1 MTDQE
6 LKELVASL
14 AIAQQ
19 ETDKQ
24 IKELRVSQQ
33 DTDKQQKQTDKQI
46 KELGKQIGGLAN
58 KFGSF
63 TEGLALPSM
72 EKVLIERFGM
82 ECIAPRVLRRSQ
94 GEEVEYDVLAY
105 ANGKAPKACL
115 VEIKSHLTQKEWER
129 SLKKFHKF
137 HQLFPEHADKQAI
150 GIIVAVDVSKEMRR
164 KVWETGVYL
173 ARVDEETFQLDALPD
188 QFQPNLF

>member
-19 ETDKQ
+19 ETDNQ
-24 IKELRVSQQ
+24 IKELRVSQRE
-33 DTDKQQKQTDKQI
+33 TDKQLKQTDKQLKQTHKEI
-46 KELGKQIGGLAN
+46 KEFQKETNDQLKELGKQIGGLAN

-129 SLKKFHKF
+129 SLKKFRKF

-164 KVWETGVYL
+164 TVLE
-173 ARVDEETFQLDALPD
+173 
-188 QFQPNLF
+188 